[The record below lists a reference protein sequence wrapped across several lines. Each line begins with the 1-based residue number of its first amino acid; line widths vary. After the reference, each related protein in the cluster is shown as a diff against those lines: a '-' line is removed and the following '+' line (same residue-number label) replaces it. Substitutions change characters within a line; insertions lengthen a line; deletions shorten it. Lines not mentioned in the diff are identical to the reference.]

1 MYVPESYGTV
11 FPYMMVSDAD
21 AMEAMPAA
29 YYVYVEDV
37 DRTFENAIA
46 CGATEIFQATDMP
59 YQDRQA
65 GVTDPFG
72 NIWWISKRLVNEPY
86 DL

>member
-1 MYVPESYGTV
+1 
-11 FPYMMVSDAD
+11 MVSEAANDG
-21 AMEAMPAA
+21 MQAMPAA
-29 YYVYVEDV
+29 FYVYVEDV
-37 DRTFENAIA
+37 DQTFEKSIG
-46 CGATEIFQATDMP
+46 CGATEIFPATDMP

-65 GVTDPFG
+65 GVTDPFE